1 MKETSKSKKA
11 LKTLGIV
18 VIALVVIF
26 IALVAALGTGDSETA
41 QNMTPEEA
49 KTAAGEADLEIARSV
64 WSAQQYQVKL
74 ADKVQTISTGETT
87 LLDVYS
93 YAGETKDFVGNL
105 LTDVKAINMADGTA
119 KEYQE
124 AARGYLSTVYMIASD
139 LRDYV
144 DNNKYS
150 SLEAVQKNLK
160 IIPTAEQQ
168 FLDSRTAYL
177 KDAGFTDEEIAQMP
191 TIDSGENK

>member
-11 LKTLGIV
+11 LKILLGV
-18 VIALVVIF
+18 VVALVVIC
-26 IALVAALGTGDSETA
+26 IALVTALETGDSETT
-41 QNMTPEEA
+41 QNMTQEEI
-49 KTAAGEADLEIARSV
+49 KTDAGDKDMEIARSV
-64 WSAQQYQVKL
+64 WSAQQYQIKL

-144 DNNKYS
+144 DENKYS
-150 SLEAVQKNLK
+150 SLEAVQKNLQ

-168 FLDSRTAYL
+168 FLDTRTAYL
-177 KDAGFTDEEIAQMP
+177 KEAGFTDEEIAQRP
-191 TIDSGENK
+191 TLDSGENK

>member
-18 VIALVVIF
+18 IIALVVIF

-41 QNMTPEEA
+41 KNMTPEEA
-49 KTAAGEADLEIARSV
+49 KTAAGEKDLEIARSV

-74 ADKVQTISTGETT
+74 ADKVQTMDSGETD

-105 LTDVKAINMADGTA
+105 LTTVKAVDMADGTA
-119 KEYQE
+119 AEYQD
-124 AARGYLSTVYMIASD
+124 AAEGYISTIYMIAND
-139 LRDYV
+139 LRDYI
-144 DNNKYS
+144 DNEKYS
-150 SLEAVQKNLK
+150 SLEAVQKNLQ
-160 IIPTAEQQ
+160 IIPTAETQ
-168 FLDSRTAYL
+168 FLDARTAYL
-177 KDAGFTDEEIAQMP
+177 KDAGYTDEEIAQRP
-191 TIDSGENK
+191 TLDSGENK